1 MAILTAPKSQQ
12 LFETGT
18 EIPPKGTFIATCID
32 IRDVF
37 NVERKKFQSEEM
49 EKVDLTGFLFGFR
62 DKAGKPFKIASRAF
76 RISGN
81 EKSSL
86 FAFLKSWLGQP
97 PKMGWDYME
106 LKGRKALV
114 TIDHTPSKRTP
125 GLTFAD
131 IVSIS
136 PVPEGFQPPAP
147 APATPTVPPPVPVTV
162 EDDNEPLPF

>member
-1 MAILTAPKSQQ
+1 MAILAAPKTQQ
-12 LFETGT
+12 VFDTGT
-18 EIPPKGTFIATCID
+18 ETPPKGTFLAKCID
-32 IRDVF
+32 CRDLF
-37 NVERKKFQSEEM
+37 GVERKKFQSEDM
-49 EKVDLTGFLFGFR
+49 EKVDLTAFLFGFR
-62 DKAGKPFKIASRAF
+62 DKAGKQFKIASRQF

-106 LKGRKALV
+106 MKGQMALI

-125 GLTFAD
+125 GLIYAD

-136 PVPEGFQPPAP
+136 PVPEGFQVPQVAPAAVPVAP
-147 APATPTVPPPVPVTV
+147 APMPV
-162 EDDNEPLPF
+162 EDSSEQLPF